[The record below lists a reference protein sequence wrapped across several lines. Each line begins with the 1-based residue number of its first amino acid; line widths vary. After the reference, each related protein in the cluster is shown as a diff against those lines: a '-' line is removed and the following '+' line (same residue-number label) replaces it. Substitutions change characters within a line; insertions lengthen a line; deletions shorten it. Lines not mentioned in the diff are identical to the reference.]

1 MQRKTWINQLMMAI
15 SEGWDNVGA
24 IHLLIYFFSAFKE
37 NSDDDLEEWDGRRG
51 REAQERG
58 DTCTHT
64 ADSCRVYQKLTQHR
78 KAILLP

>member
-1 MQRKTWINQLMMAI
+1 MMVI
-15 SEGWDNVGA
+15 SEGWDNGGA

-37 NSDDDLEEWDGRRG
+37 NGDDDIEEWAGRRG

-64 ADSCRVYQKLTQHR
+64 ADSCRV
-78 KAILLP
+78 